1 MNNYAE
7 KFIEAAKS
15 LIQEIKK
22 TSELNKAGYNQANSL
37 ISDGKVIMRS
47 SWKPPSTEEENAY
60 IKKNGIEKY
69 SKWFLGEDNSTI
81 ATTKGNWSYIY
92 TSDFENVDRSG
103 LIAIRQRAGQQNQQD
118 IFAAAGRLLEKI
130 DA

>member
-1 MNNYAE
+1 MNYAD

-47 SWKPPSTEEENAY
+47 SWKPPSNEEENAY
-60 IKKNGIEKY
+60 IKKNGIEEY

-92 TSDFENVDRSG
+92 TSDFENIDRAG